1 MNKIYIALIG
11 TLSLNFS
18 ALLFAAEDTA
28 PITQP
33 KEQTNEESKSEV
45 PQRITIDCILAYVEG
60 NPLFKSDVAQPR
72 IAKEGERYTLDE
84 LIKEELWFQ
93 RAVKMHMLPSATDVE
108 RQLTTFRLQNNFANL
123 SDAEF
128 EDQLK
133 KFGFTI
139 KSYKA
144 QLGRLGAV
152 ERAKSA
158 ELSEKI
164 MITTQEVESFY
175 KDHPEYTKEEYH
187 LNLASV
193 DENNQPQEWED
204 LGWVAREDIGEKFT
218 QVLSMNPG
226 EISEPIE
233 TDEKTHQVIKLV
245 DKKEKRLRTL
255 DERYRDIEQAIQK
268 ERSETFVA
276 SFEKEL
282 LEHASIT
289 YLN

>member
-1 MNKIYIALIG
+1 MF
-11 TLSLNFS
+11 TLNFS
-18 ALLFAAEDTA
+18 VLLFAGEDTTPQA
-28 PITQP
+28 PRRVTL
-33 KEQTNEESKSEV
+33 
-45 PQRITIDCILAYVEG
+45 DCILAYVEG

-72 IAKEGERYTLDE
+72 IAKEGERYSLDE
-84 LIKEELWFQ
+84 LIREELWFQ
-93 RAVKMHMLPSATDVE
+93 RAIKMHMLPSATDVE
-108 RQLTTFRLQNNFANL
+108 RQLTTFRLQNNFSDL
-123 SDAEF
+123 SDVEF

-193 DENNQPQEWED
+193 DENKQPQEWED
-204 LGWVAREDIGEKFT
+204 LGWVAREDIGEKFA
-218 QVLSMNPG
+218 QVLSMAPG
-226 EISEPIE
+226 EISKPIE
-233 TDEKTHQVIKLV
+233 TDEKTTQLIKLV
-245 DKKEKRLRTL
+245 DKKEKRLKTL
-255 DERYRDIEQAIQK
+255 DERYRDIEQTIQK
-268 ERSETFVA
+268 ERSETFVT

-282 LEHASIT
+282 LDHASIT
-289 YLN
+289 YMN

>member
-1 MNKIYIALIG
+1 MNKTYAALIE
-11 TLSLNFS
+11 TLAITSS
-18 ALLFAAEDTA
+18 ALLFATEDTA
-28 PITQP
+28 QKTQSQ
-33 KEQTNEESKSEV
+33 EQAVVTAQA
-45 PQRITIDCILAYVEG
+45 PQRVTIDCILAYVEG

-93 RAVKMHMLPSATDVE
+93 RAIKMHMLPSATDVE
-108 RQLTTFRLQNNFANL
+108 RQLTTFRLQNNFSNL

-187 LNLASV
+187 LNIASV
-193 DENNQPQEWED
+193 DENNQPQQWED
-204 LGWVAREDIGEKFT
+204 LGWVAREDIGEKFSK
-218 QVLSMNPG
+218 VLSMKPN

-233 TDEKTHQVIKLV
+233 TDEKMHQVIKLV
-245 DKKEKRLRTL
+245 DKKEKRLKTL
-255 DERYRDIEQAIQK
+255 DERYRDIEQTIQK
-268 ERSETFVA
+268 ERSETFVT

-282 LEHASIT
+282 LDHASIT

>member
-1 MNKIYIALIG
+1 MNKIYASL
-11 TLSLNFS
+11 LSMFTLNFS
-18 ALLFAAEDTA
+18 VLLFAGEDTTPQA
-28 PITQP
+28 PRRVTL
-33 KEQTNEESKSEV
+33 
-45 PQRITIDCILAYVEG
+45 DCILAYVEG

-72 IAKEGERYTLDE
+72 IAKEGERYSLDE
-84 LIKEELWFQ
+84 LIREELWFQ
-93 RAVKMHMLPSATDVE
+93 RAIKMHMLPSATDVE
-108 RQLTTFRLQNNFANL
+108 RQLTTFRLQNNFSDL
-123 SDAEF
+123 SDVEF

-193 DENNQPQEWED
+193 DENKQPQEWED
-204 LGWVAREDIGEKFT
+204 LGWVAREDIGEKFA
-218 QVLSMNPG
+218 QVLSMAPG
-226 EISEPIE
+226 EISKPIE
-233 TDEKTHQVIKLV
+233 TDEKTTQLIKLV
-245 DKKEKRLRTL
+245 DKKEKRLKTL
-255 DERYRDIEQAIQK
+255 DERYRDIEQTIQK
-268 ERSETFVA
+268 ERSETFVT

-282 LEHASIT
+282 LDHASIT
-289 YLN
+289 YMN